1 MNVFMSLR
9 TTERAKTVMQERA
22 RAKGMSL
29 GLYLDWM
36 SQQSAI
42 KNPLAPETKKIV
54 SISPPVAP
62 LGLVV
67 VPATNTTAP
76 ATDVCPVTGTQHR
89 KGGPSASYNGL
100 YRCLDCQMRQVNGAW
115 KPE

>member
-22 RAKGMSL
+22 KAKGMSL

-54 SISPPVAP
+54 LDSPVAAP

-76 ATDVCPVTGTQHR
+76 LTNVCPVTGTQHR